1 MPSRSLFV
9 DEGTPRKSRTEEAEL
24 DITPMIDV
32 TFLLLI
38 FFMVTSTMQPDAVPK
53 LPDAKYGEGADQS
66 NSVVVSI
73 LYNDGNPK
81 IVCADGDGTAATLED
96 VEEYTDREIKGGK
109 TGVIIKAGRD
119 VPFKFVRDV
128 SKAVQGDVDVQFFVG
143 VGEKPVP

>member
-1 MPSRSLFV
+1 MAGRSLFGE
-9 DEGTPRKSRTEEAEL
+9 EGTPRKSRTEEAEL

-38 FFMVTSTMQPDAVPK
+38 FFMVTSTMQADAVPK
-53 LPDAKYGEGADQS
+53 LPKAKHGEGADQS

-81 IVCADGDGTAATLED
+81 IVCADGDGPAATLED
-96 VEEYTDREIKGGK
+96 VEEYTEREISGGK
-109 TGVIIKAGRD
+109 TGVIIKAGSD

-128 SKAVQGDVDVQFFVG
+128 SKAVHGNVDVQFYVG
-143 VGEKPVP
+143 VSEKPVP